1 MSKCKWY
8 KDFRTYDEDGPLQS
22 AELFSGEIHDQD
34 GNYVASCGEAH
45 SDLIAAAPDML
56 EALNFAEQFIVTGV
70 EFGCIPMPGI
80 TFSKIVSAI
89 KKAKGGQQ

>member
-1 MSKCKWY
+1 MSECKWY

-22 AELFSGEIHDQD
+22 AEFSGEIYDQD
-34 GNYVASCGEAH
+34 GNYVASCGEAY

-70 EFGCIPMPGI
+70 EFWRFPMPGI
-80 TFSKIVSAI
+80 TLSKIVSAI
-89 KKAKGGQQ
+89 KKAKGEQQ